1 MRSCPDTPWQQCF
14 IANQIKDF
22 TVLAIDGNFS
32 GGSRGGARSLCFCY
46 SLFASECVKIRLR
59 KHERASKALELSG
72 PLSAPWTPAVIK
84 GLRASPSGAC
94 DVHCAYMI
102 FCAPSIWKSWIRP
115 CNFQATGPR
124 SVLNLGH
131 SYVVMLLRRYIK
143 SPIIQL
149 ICIIYSPFGYVH
161 KSSLTLLYMLIDL
174 SSNQKNATMSS
185 LTTMKWACVRVES
198 RNPGIAIKPVPKNL
212 SNGEERNKKACHWK
226 ISIANRKM
234 GRKKQHGKSSKQTTV
249 EPHYKRGPW
258 DHENYLVI
266 SGFSLYQGKKTK
278 KYKLLGPAKL
288 PCYKRV
294 MLYPTSL

>member
-1 MRSCPDTPWQQCF
+1 
-14 IANQIKDF
+14 
-22 TVLAIDGNFS
+22 
-32 GGSRGGARSLCFCY
+32 
-46 SLFASECVKIRLR
+46 
-59 KHERASKALELSG
+59 
-72 PLSAPWTPAVIK
+72 
-84 GLRASPSGAC
+84 
-94 DVHCAYMI
+94 MI

-143 SPIIQL
+143 SPILQL

-198 RNPGIAIKPVPKNL
+198 RNPGIAINPVPKNL

-234 GRKKQHGKSSKQTTV
+234 KKKKKHGKLSKQTTV
-249 EPHYKRGPW
+249 KPPGTMKITLLYPVSHYIRVKKQRNINCW
-258 DHENYLVI
+258 DQQNYLVI
-266 SGFSLYQGKKTK
+266 RGLCYIRPLYNEV
-278 KYKLLGPAKL
+278 P
-288 PCYKRV
+288 
-294 MLYPTSL
+294 LY